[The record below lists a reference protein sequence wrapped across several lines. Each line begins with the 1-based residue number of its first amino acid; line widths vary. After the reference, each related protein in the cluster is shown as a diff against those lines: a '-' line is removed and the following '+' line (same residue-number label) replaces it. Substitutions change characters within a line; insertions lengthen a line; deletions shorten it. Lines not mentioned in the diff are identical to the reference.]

1 MRQDGRTLP
10 QHELALHFWN
20 YCISAYHDDL
30 RQPAIFFLIDNMYL
44 RAVYTVD
51 WERLVINWYL
61 VRGLQLNLIM
71 VHWPNLT
78 DKTFSTYIHYTYQTL
93 ESCDSSF
100 LSKPQINT
108 GLFFV
113 FLFFLKSWLTYFWII
128 TNENLASYI
137 VPINNWE
144 FKTVPIWNR

>member
-1 MRQDGRTLP
+1 M
-10 QHELALHFWN
+10 ELL
-20 YCISAYHDDL
+20 YISISWWSKTACY
-30 RQPAIFFLIDNMYL
+30 FFFSIDNMYL
-44 RAVYTVD
+44 RTVYTVD
-51 WERLVINWYL
+51 RERLVISWYL
-61 VRGLQLNLIM
+61 VSGLQLNLIM

-93 ESCDSSF
+93 ESFDSSF

-108 GLFFV
+108 GLFLGCFGG
-113 FLFFLKSWLTYFWII
+113 FLMSWLTYFWII

-144 FKTVPIWNR
+144 FKTVPISNR